1 MPIRENLSPR
11 EKAAILLVSLGK
23 EYSAKIYKCLTE
35 DEIEQLT
42 LSITSVRRVLP
53 ETKDAVLQEFLD
65 MCIAQKYISEGG
77 IDYARDVL
85 RKAMGDQK
93 ADEIIVKL
101 SSSLQVRPFDFV
113 RKVDGNQVTSFVQN
127 EHPQTVALILSYLE
141 PKQSAAVLASL
152 SPVKQTDVVA
162 RIATMGATTPEYV
175 KEVERVLERKL
186 SSATID
192 DQTQVG
198 GIDSIVKIL
207 NSVDRSTEKNILETL
222 ERNNKE
228 LAEQIRNRMFIF
240 EDIVRLSPQSIQRVL
255 KEIDN
260 RDLALALKGTTKEVS
275 KVIFDNISSRLVEMI
290 KEDMEFMGPVRVR
303 EVEEVQQKIV
313 NTIRRLDDEGEIM
326 IDRKEDEVIV

>member
-1 MPIRENLSPR
+1 MLDPR
-11 EKAAILLVSLGK
+11 DKAAILLVSLGK
-23 EYSAKIYKCLTE
+23 EYSAKIYKYLSE

-42 LSITSVRRVLP
+42 LSITNVRRILP
-53 ETKDAVLQEFLD
+53 DTKTAVLGEFLD
-65 MCIAQKYISEGG
+65 MCLAQKYITEGG

-85 RKAMGDQK
+85 QKAMGDTK
-93 ADEIIVKL
+93 ANEIIVKL
-101 SSSLQVRPFDFV
+101 SSSLQARPFDFI
-113 RKVDGNQVTSFVQN
+113 RKVDGSQVFNFVQN

-162 RIATMGATTPEYV
+162 RIATMGATTPEYI

-186 SSATID
+186 SSATFD
-192 DQTQVG
+192 DQMVVG

-207 NSVDRSTEKNILETL
+207 TSVDRGTEKNILETL
-222 ERNNKE
+222 ERSNKD

-260 RDLALALKGTTKEVS
+260 RDLALALKGTTKEVT
-275 KVIFDNISSRLVEMI
+275 KIIFENISKRLEEMI

-313 NTIRRLDDEGEIM
+313 NTIRRLDDEGEIV
-326 IDRKEDEVIV
+326 IDRKEDEMIV

>member
-1 MPIRENLSPR
+1 MPIRETLSPR
-11 EKAAILLVSLGK
+11 EKAAILLVILGK
-23 EYSAKIYKCLTE
+23 EYSAKIYKYLSE

-53 ETKDAVLQEFLD
+53 ETKDAVLEEFLE

-85 RKAMGDQK
+85 QKAMGDQK

-101 SSSLQVRPFDFV
+101 SSSLQVRPFDFI
-113 RKVDGNQVTSFVQN
+113 RKVDGSQVTSFVQN

-152 SPVKQTDVVA
+152 PPVKQTDVVA
-162 RIATMGATTPEYV
+162 RIATMGATTPEYI

-186 SSATID
+186 SSATVD
-192 DQTQVG
+192 DQMVVG